1 MGADITL
8 FHGDCLKV
16 MATMPE
22 NTFDCVCTDPPY
34 GLSFMGKGWDY
45 EVPGPEYWRAVLRVC
60 KPGAMLMAFGGTK
73 TFHRLACAIEDADW
87 EIRDMLMWL
96 YSSGMPKCGDIGKL
110 IDKSKGAERKVVGTK
125 LGSPGYSLAD
135 NGQTNEVYGN
145 LHNPQAECDITAPG
159 TPEATKWTGF
169 ASALKPAFEPIILAM
184 KPLDGTQAHNALTWG
199 CCGMNIDASRIQY
212 DNEDIDFTRVQ
223 DGNIFGSGAVY
234 GNGGKQKETTP
245 LYKPNGRWPSNV
257 LLDEEAAVQ
266 LDAQTGILTSG
277 TNCVRTKEGC
287 FLEHGGLGKAG
298 DVQVTY
304 GDSGGASRFYYCS
317 KASKRERG
325 QGNNHPTVKPL
336 DLMKYLLTLLS
347 TPTGGLI
354 LDPFA
359 GSGTTL
365 IAAKQLGRSCVGI
378 ELDEHHC
385 EIIKGRL
392 DDNSS
397 KH

>member
-1 MGADITL
+1 MADDITL
-8 FHGDCLKV
+8 YHGDCLKV

-22 NTFDCVCTDPPY
+22 NTFDWVCTDPPY

-73 TFHRLACAIEDADW
+73 TFHRLTCAIEDTDW

-145 LHNPQAECDITAPG
+145 PHNPQAECDITAPG
-159 TPEATKWTGF
+159 IPEAAKWTGF

-234 GNGGKQKETTP
+234 GHGGKQKETTP

-266 LDAQTGILTSG
+266 LD
-277 TNCVRTKEGC
+277 
-287 FLEHGGLGKAG
+287 
-298 DVQVTY
+298 
-304 GDSGGASRFYYCS
+304 GDSGGASRFFYCS

-325 QGNNHPTVKPL
+325 EGNNHATVKPL

-365 IAAKQLGRSCVGI
+365 LAAKQLGRSCIGI